1 MRSQQSRVGPR
12 PRSRRPWPARSAGAL
27 LVLFAVSVLVFAA
40 TEAAP
45 GDAATA
51 RLGPQASSE
60 SVAQLRAQLGL
71 DRPAPLRYL
80 DWLGHA
86 VRGDFGASY
95 ASGRPVGE
103 LIADRFG
110 NSLVLGLAAT
120 AVLVPLAVGLG
131 LWAGLRAGRRGDRIV
146 SGTALGLAAVPEFV
160 TGALL
165 MAVFAAGLGWLPAVS
180 LLGAGQGPLD
190 EPSVLVL
197 PVLTLVS
204 VCLAQNLRLVRAGVA
219 EAARSPAVEAARL
232 NGVPEGR
239 VALRYV
245 LPAGLG
251 PAVPVLARSTAYLLG
266 GALVAES
273 LFAYPGIAAL
283 LVDAT
288 AARDVPVVQAVALL
302 GAAVAVTAN
311 LVADLAV
318 PLLDPVQRW
327 AR

>member
-1 MRSQQSRVGPR
+1 MSRTGR
-12 PRSRRPWPARSAGAL
+12 TARTGGAL

-51 RLGPQASSE
+51 RLGPQATPD
-60 SVAQLRAQLGL
+60 SVAALREQLGL
-71 DRPAPLRYL
+71 DRPAPVRYL

-86 VRGDFGASY
+86 VRGDFGTSY
-95 ASGRPVGE
+95 ANGRPVGE

-120 AVLVPLAVGLG
+120 AVLVPLAIGLG

-146 SGTALGLAAVPEFV
+146 SGGALGLAAVPEFV

-165 MAVFAAGLGWLPAVS
+165 MAAFAAGLGWLPAVS
-180 LLGAGQGPLD
+180 LLSAGQGPLD
-190 EPSVLVL
+190 RPAVLVL

-204 VCLAQNLRLVRAGVA
+204 VGLAQNLRLVRAGVA
-219 EAARSPAVEAARL
+219 EAARSPAVDAARL
-232 NGVPEGR
+232 NGVPEHR

-251 PAVPVLARSTAYLLG
+251 PAVPTLARSVAYLLG

-273 LFAYPGIAAL
+273 LFGYPGLAAL

-302 GAAVAVTAN
+302 GAAVAVAAN
-311 LVADLAV
+311 LAADLAV
-318 PLLDPVQRW
+318 SLLDPVQRHP
-327 AR
+327 R

>member
-1 MRSQQSRVGPR
+1 M
-12 PRSRRPWPARSAGAL
+12 
-27 LVLFAVSVLVFAA
+27 LVLLAVSVLVFAA

-51 RLGPQASSE
+51 RLGPQASAGA
-60 SVAQLRAQLGL
+60 VDALRAELGL
-71 DRPAPLRYL
+71 DRPAPVRYL
-80 DWLGHA
+80 DWLGHV

-95 ASGRPVGE
+95 ANGRPVAE
-103 LIADRFG
+103 LVADRFG

-120 AVLVPLAVGLG
+120 AVLVPLAIGLG

-146 SGTALGLAAVPEFV
+146 SGGALGLAAVPEFV
-160 TGALL
+160 TGAVL

-180 LLGAGQGPLD
+180 LLGAGQSPLD
-190 EPSVLVL
+190 EPAVLVL

-204 VCLAQNLRLVRAGVA
+204 VCLAQNLRLVRTGVA

-232 NGVPEGR
+232 NGVPERR

-245 LPAGLG
+245 LPAGVG
-251 PAVPVLARSTAYLLG
+251 PAIPMFARSITYLLG

-273 LFAYPGIAAL
+273 LFGYPGLAAL

-288 AARDVPVVQAVALL
+288 AARDAPVVQAVALL
-302 GAAVAVTAN
+302 GAAVAVAAN
-311 LVADLAV
+311 LAADLAV
-318 PLLDPVQRW
+318 PLLEPVQRHQ
-327 AR
+327 R

>member
-1 MRSQQSRVGPR
+1 MRRLRSS
-12 PRSRRPWPARSAGAL
+12 RSRLSRWWPARVAGAV
-27 LVLFAVSVLVFAA
+27 LVLLAVSVLVFAA

-51 RLGPQASSE
+51 RLGPQASAGA
-60 SVAQLRAQLGL
+60 VDALRAELGL
-71 DRPAPLRYL
+71 DRPAPVRYL
-80 DWLGHA
+80 DWLGHV

-95 ASGRPVGE
+95 ANGRPVAE
-103 LIADRFG
+103 LVADRFG

-120 AVLVPLAVGLG
+120 AVLVPLAIGLG

-146 SGTALGLAAVPEFV
+146 SGGALGLAAVPEFV
-160 TGALL
+160 TGAVL

-180 LLGAGQGPLD
+180 LLGAGQSPLD
-190 EPSVLVL
+190 EPAVLVL

-204 VCLAQNLRLVRAGVA
+204 VCLAQNLRLVRTGVA

-232 NGVPEGR
+232 NGVPERR

-245 LPAGLG
+245 LPAGVG
-251 PAVPVLARSTAYLLG
+251 PAIPMFARSITYLLG

-273 LFAYPGIAAL
+273 LFGYPGLAAL

-288 AARDVPVVQAVALL
+288 AARDAPVVQAVALL
-302 GAAVAVTAN
+302 GAAVAVAAN
-311 LVADLAV
+311 LAADLAV
-318 PLLDPVQRW
+318 PLLEPVQRHQ
-327 AR
+327 R